1 MRKLIFISLLM
12 AFIFLSSVYAATISG
27 TVVDK
32 SNGNTLPSVNIFVKG
47 ARAGT
52 MGRDDGSFEI
62 RDVPNGEYTLVFS
75 IIGFKQLEKSIQVS
89 GDTSAG
95 AIELEP
101 ESIPQSDMEVG
112 ANRIPIKDVFK
123 IEPWVSVE
131 VDTPMVFY
139 SSWKNT
145 PDLNKLES
153 GQPAI
158 EFFTIDVPGLKKLD
172 DEGQETG
179 EDCRKETRFAE
190 EVWIICKSST
200 PINTVAK
207 LILKPAGGEDKILQ
221 RDIFVKQFSESVA
234 SISASVLS
242 ADERV
247 YPDRWKYCF
256 DRFFH

>member
-75 IIGFKQLEKSIQVS
+75 IIGFKQLENPIQVS

-123 IEPWVSVE
+123 IEPGVAEVSPE
-131 VDTPMVFY
+131 TWIDF
-139 SSWKNT
+139 SNC
-145 PDLNKLES
+145 LN
-153 GQPAI
+153 
-158 EFFTIDVPGLKKLD
+158 
-172 DEGQETG
+172 
-179 EDCRKETRFAE
+179 
-190 EVWIICKSST
+190 
-200 PINTVAK
+200 
-207 LILKPAGGEDKILQ
+207 
-221 RDIFVKQFSESVA
+221 
-234 SISASVLS
+234 
-242 ADERV
+242 
-247 YPDRWKYCF
+247 
-256 DRFFH
+256 